1 MHFSKYKFGSSSC
14 VVIALLAAFSLLN
27 IANAADTPATPQ
39 PAAPPRTPPP
49 PAARGPALDLALEA
63 AQTALA
69 TCTTNGYKV
78 GVTIVDSAGVTRVVL
93 AADGAIPRAIDSGA
107 GKAFTAI
114 TFKTSSAAVAKQ
126 AETDKELAARL
137 TTDPKQRARA
147 GALPLIVAG
156 EVIGAI
162 GVGGAPGGEK
172 DEACATAGVDKVKD
186 RLK

>member
-1 MHFSKYKFGSSSC
+1 MDYLKRNIGSC
-14 VVIALLAAFSLLN
+14 KCAALALIAAFSLSN
-27 IANAADTPATPQ
+27 VANAADATPVAQ
-39 PAAPPRTPPP
+39 PVAAARTPPP
-49 PAARGPALDLALEA
+49 PAARGPALELALEA

-69 TCTTNGYKV
+69 TCTANGYKV
-78 GVTIVDSAGVTRVVL
+78 GVSVVDSAGVARVVL
-93 AADGAIPRAIDSGA
+93 AADGAVQRAVESGT

-126 AETDKELAARL
+126 AETDKDLAARL
-137 TTDPKQRARA
+137 TADPKQRARA

-162 GVGGAPGGEK
+162 GVGGAPGSEK
-172 DEACATAGVDKVKD
+172 DEVCAAAGLDKIKD